1 MAAPPRGRRRGV
13 LRRRRRTASTASRKS
28 QRPLLLIRAKKKKKK
43 KETLLKLS
51 FFSFP
56 SKFCYQGGK
65 VGPAVQP
72 VAKTLPPFLFDAT
85 NAGGRRRAMVPQLCL
100 ALASVVLGT
109 QFRHYLKRFLLVG
122 SQFSVQ
128 SNPTTIV
135 IVVKWVEIK
144 SKFCAPPVSVF
155 TRFL

>member
-72 VAKTLPPFLFDAT
+72 VAKTLPPISFRC
-85 NAGGRRRAMVPQLCL
+85 NQRRRPTPRHGAL
-100 ALASVVLGT
+100 ALPSPGVRRTRYVVQALSQEVFARRVSV
-109 QFRHYLKRFLLVG
+109 
-122 SQFSVQ
+122 FSLVQ
-128 SNPTTIV
+128 SNYNSDSSTMG
-135 IVVKWVEIK
+135 
-144 SKFCAPPVSVF
+144 
-155 TRFL
+155 